1 MEAILHRA
9 QSGDRAAFGLLVKQ
23 HESMVYS
30 LACHF
35 LRNGAL
41 AEELSQDVFLHLY
54 RSLGDIE
61 SEAHLV
67 RWLRKTTTHRC
78 VDQSR
83 RLKIRPRV
91 YLDDAPEPATR
102 DREADPFLA
111 ELLRRLLAGLPER
124 ARAVVLL
131 RYQEDLEPT
140 EIAEVMNM
148 PVGTVKS
155 SLHRALASLRT
166 RLERHAVKGVSQ

>member
-1 MEAILHRA
+1 MEPILHKA
-9 QSGDRAAFGLLVKQ
+9 QTGDRVAFGLLVKQ

-41 AEELSQDVFLHLY
+41 AEELAQDVFLHLY

-61 SEAHLV
+61 SEVHLV

-91 YLDDAPEPATR
+91 YLTDAPEPATR
-102 DREADPFLA
+102 DRESDPFLGD
-111 ELLRRLLAGLPER
+111 LLRRLLAGLPEK

-131 RYQEDLEPT
+131 RYQEDLEPA

-166 RLERHAVKGVSQ
+166 RLERHAVKGVNR